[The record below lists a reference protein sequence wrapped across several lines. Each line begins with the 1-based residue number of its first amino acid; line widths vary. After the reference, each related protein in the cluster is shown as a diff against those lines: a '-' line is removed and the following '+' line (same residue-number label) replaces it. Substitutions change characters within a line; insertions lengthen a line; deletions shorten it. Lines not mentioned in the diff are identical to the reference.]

1 MARVI
6 EDGEWEMPAERFRF
20 RKRILDRWC
29 DGRIREL
36 KANYDFPPK
45 LPFEEVERR
54 LRRAAFLRDTSVNV
68 WPTGTGNIM
77 IQMFPEGSRYGS

>member
-1 MARVI
+1 MAQVDEAWQI
-6 EDGEWEMPAERFRF
+6 PIAGWRF

-36 KANYDFPPK
+36 RSNLDFPPAM
-45 LPFEEVERR
+45 PFEEVRRR

-68 WPTGTGNIM
+68 WPKGDGNIM
-77 IQMFPEGSRYGS
+77 IQMFPEGSHYQD